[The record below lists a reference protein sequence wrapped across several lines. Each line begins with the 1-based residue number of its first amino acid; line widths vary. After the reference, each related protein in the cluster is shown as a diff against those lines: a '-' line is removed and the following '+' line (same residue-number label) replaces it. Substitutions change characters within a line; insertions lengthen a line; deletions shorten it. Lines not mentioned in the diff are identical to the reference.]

1 MKKKEKYLKKRKSIE
16 TCILPYVNW
25 MTSASLIYEAGH
37 LRLVL
42 RNNSEGWGGEGGE
55 RGSGWG
61 DTVYLWLIHV
71 DVWQK
76 T

>member
-1 MKKKEKYLKKRKSIE
+1 MKKKRKKSIE
-16 TCILPYVNW
+16 TYILPHVNW

-42 RNNSEGWGGEGGE
+42 WNNSEGWGGEGGE

-71 DVWQK
+71 GVWQK
-76 T
+76 P